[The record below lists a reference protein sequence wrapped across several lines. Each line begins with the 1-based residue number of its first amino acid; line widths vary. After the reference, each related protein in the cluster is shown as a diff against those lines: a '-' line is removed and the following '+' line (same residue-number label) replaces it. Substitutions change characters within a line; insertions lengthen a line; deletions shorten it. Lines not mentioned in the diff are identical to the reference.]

1 MIAFRRLWPLV
12 LGLTLAACGDDST
25 GPSVEE
31 LAARFDALASD
42 RADAGDPNG
51 AAAARGAALALR
63 LGVEPARVSIAVD
76 GVTEEYLAFETEY
89 AYGDEAGAGP
99 LPPLPILVR
108 TMIAWRGA
116 EPDRFLAIAAAGD
129 TGTFFPPCAECLS
142 GANLVYWL
150 FASGMM
156 VERGGPSFLAVAGG
170 ARMTRQ
176 SLGSE
181 CEPPQAPAFIPALE
195 PVACH
200 RAVFFTRFTMTATEM
215 GNGAR
220 SRVVQMGG
228 HDVPGVRLLYPPLPT
243 M

>member
-1 MIAFRRLWPLV
+1 MIAFRPLWPLV

-25 GPSVEE
+25 GPSVGE
-31 LAARFDALASD
+31 LAARFDALAQE

-76 GVTEEYLAFETEY
+76 GATEEYLAFETEY
-89 AYGDEAGAGP
+89 AYGDEVETGP

-129 TGTFFPPCAECLS
+129 TGTFFPPCVECLS
-142 GANLVYWL
+142 EPDVLVYWL
-150 FASGMM
+150 FASGFM
-156 VERGGPSFLAVAGG
+156 VERGGLSFLAVAGG

-181 CEPPQAPAFIPALE
+181 CELPQAPAFIPALE
-195 PVACH
+195 RVACH
-200 RAVFFTRFTMTATEM
+200 RAVFFTRFTMT
-215 GNGAR
+215 G
-220 SRVVQMGG
+220 
-228 HDVPGVRLLYPPLPT
+228 
-243 M
+243 